1 MVAQGTTLAGRYRLD
16 TRIGAGGMG
25 EVWRGE
31 DTVLARTVA
40 VKVLLPAACRTR
52 GSSRASRPRPGRWRR
67 STTPV
72 WSTSTTTASVGDT
85 VYLVMKFVDGE
96 PLDRLLTRLGPDLAR
111 SPRWS

>member
-40 VKVLLPAACRTR
+40 VASHWPGAP
-52 GSSRASRPRPGRWRR
+52 RAQ
-67 STTPV
+67 
-72 WSTSTTTASVGDT
+72 
-85 VYLVMKFVDGE
+85 
-96 PLDRLLTRLGPDLAR
+96 LTITL
-111 SPRWS
+111 